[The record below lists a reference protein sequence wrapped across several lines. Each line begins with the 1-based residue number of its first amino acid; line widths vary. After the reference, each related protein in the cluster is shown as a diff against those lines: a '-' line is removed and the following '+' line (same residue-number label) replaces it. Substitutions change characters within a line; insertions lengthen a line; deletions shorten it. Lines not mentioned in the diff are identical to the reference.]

1 MVFSDK
7 QNGRRR
13 QGAIQLSQSIDNI
26 NEVHFPVFE
35 RWSYSNAVACHDQNI
50 TQIEH

>member
-35 RWSYSNAVACHDQNI
+35 RWSYAVACHDQNI